1 MSTVTDITVDIETL
15 GTQPGCPIIQIG
27 YCGFDA
33 YDTSFTP
40 LISGAYRIPLSA
52 IQGKDKIDGGT
63 LDWWFNQ
70 SASAVAELIS
80 GAGALSATRQSES
93 NMLIA
98 FAKDLAP
105 HAHIANLWGNS
116 HSFDLVLIEAALARY
131 GMEKFWN
138 FRNERCYRTLKE
150 ELYWVKADPFI
161 GTKHTALHD
170 AYNEAAHLY
179 KLLKELR
186 KLKPL

>member
-1 MSTVTDITVDIETL
+1 MSTVTDIVVDIETL

-27 YCGFDA
+27 YCGFDV
-33 YDTSFTP
+33 YDASFTP
-40 LISGAYRIPLSA
+40 LISAAYRIPLSA
-52 IQGKDKIDGGT
+52 IQGKDKIDGDT

-70 SASAVAELIS
+70 SANAVAELIC
-80 GAGALSATRQSES
+80 GAGALSATKPSEVS
-93 NMLIA
+93 MLIA
-98 FAKDLAP
+98 FAQDIAS
-105 HAHIANLWGNS
+105 HVQQANLWGNS
-116 HSFDLVLIEAALARY
+116 HSFDLVLIEAALTRS
-131 GMEKFWN
+131 GMEKHWN

-179 KLLKELR
+179 KLLQELR
-186 KLKPL
+186 KLRPE

>member
-52 IQGKDKIDGGT
+52 IQGKDKIDGDT

-70 SASAVAELIS
+70 SASAVAELLS
-80 GAGALSATRQSES
+80 NVGTLSATKPSEVS
-93 NMLIA
+93 MLIA
-98 FAKDLAP
+98 FAQDITP
-105 HAHIANLWGNS
+105 HAQQANLWGNS
-116 HSFDLVLIEAALARY
+116 HSFDLVLIEAALARH
-131 GMEKFWN
+131 GMEKHWN

-161 GTKHTALHD
+161 GTKHIALND

-179 KLLKELR
+179 KLLKELSKFR
-186 KLKPL
+186 PL

>member
-1 MSTVTDITVDIETL
+1 MSITDVVVDIETL

-33 YDTSFTP
+33 CDASFTP
-40 LISGAYRIPLSA
+40 LISAAYRIPLSA
-52 IQGKDKIDGGT
+52 IQGKDKINGDT

-70 SASAVAELIS
+70 SANAVAELIS
-80 GAGALSATRQSES
+80 GAGALSATKPSEVS
-93 NMLIA
+93 MLTA
-98 FAKDLAP
+98 FAQDIAQ
-105 HAHIANLWGNS
+105 HVQRANLWGNS
-116 HSFDLVLIEAALARY
+116 HSFDLVLIEAALARH
-131 GMEKFWN
+131 GMEKHWN

-170 AYNEAAHLY
+170 SYNEAAHLH
-179 KLLKELR
+179 KLLQELR
-186 KLKPL
+186 KLQPL

>member
-1 MSTVTDITVDIETL
+1 MSTVTDIVVDIETL

-33 YDTSFTP
+33 YDASFTP

-52 IQGKDKIDGGT
+52 IQGKDKISGDT
-63 LDWWFNQ
+63 LDRWFNQ
-70 SASAVAELIS
+70 SASAVAELLS
-80 GAGALSATRQSES
+80 GAGALSETKQSES
-93 NMLIA
+93 SMLIA
-98 FAKDLAP
+98 FAQDLAP
-105 HAHIANLWGNS
+105 HAQQANLWGNS
-116 HSFDLVLIEAALARY
+116 HSFDLVLIEAALARH
-131 GMEKFWN
+131 GMEKHWD

-161 GTKHTALHD
+161 GTKHIALND

-179 KLLKELR
+179 KLLQELR
-186 KLKPL
+186 KLMPF

>member
-1 MSTVTDITVDIETL
+1 MNTVTDIVVDIETL
-15 GTQPGCPIIQIG
+15 GTQPGCPVIQIG
-27 YCGFDA
+27 LCGFDA
-33 YDTSFTP
+33 YHDIFIP

-52 IQGKDKIDGGT
+52 IEGKDKINGDT

-70 SASAVAELIS
+70 SASAVAELLS
-80 GAGALSATRQSES
+80 NVGTLSATKPSEYS
-93 NMLIA
+93 MLIA
-98 FAKDLAP
+98 FAQDITP
-105 HAHIANLWGNS
+105 HVQQANLWGNS
-116 HSFDLVLIEAALARY
+116 HSFDLVLIEAAMARH
-131 GMEKFWN
+131 GMEKPWN

-161 GTKHTALHD
+161 DTKHIALND

-179 KLLKELR
+179 KLLRELR